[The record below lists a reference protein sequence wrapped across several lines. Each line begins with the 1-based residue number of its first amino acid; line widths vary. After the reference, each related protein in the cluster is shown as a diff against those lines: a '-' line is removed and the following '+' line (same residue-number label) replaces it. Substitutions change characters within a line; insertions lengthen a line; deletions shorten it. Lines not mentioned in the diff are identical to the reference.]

1 MIGARVDSVT
11 TTLCFYAELLHGLL
25 WGDCL
30 LGKKVL
36 RFCSVKGRKV
46 VCDGLCRVTF
56 SVVNG
61 NANASVK
68 VCPVWQEA
76 FDLTVNCR

>member
-36 RFCSVKGRKV
+36 RFCSVKGQKV
-46 VCDGLCRVTF
+46 VCDGLCRVAF
-56 SVVNG
+56 SVVV
-61 NANASVK
+61 SSK
-68 VCPVWQEA
+68 VCPVWEEA
-76 FDLTVNCR
+76 FDLAVNRC